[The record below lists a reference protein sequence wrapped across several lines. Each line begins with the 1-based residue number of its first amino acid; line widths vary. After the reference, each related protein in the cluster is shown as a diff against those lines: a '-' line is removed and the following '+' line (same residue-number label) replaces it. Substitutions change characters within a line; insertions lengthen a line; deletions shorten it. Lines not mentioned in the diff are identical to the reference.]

1 MMSVV
6 DTFAELGKR
15 LQCFGNDQ
23 YTLQIIA
30 DACAA
35 NKWFTPT
42 DIFRAVEAIREQ
54 FLNRVKLQGWLS
66 HYNIEQVE
74 PKRVAIIMAGNIPL
88 VGFFDL
94 MCVLMCGHTALVKPS
109 SKDRVLTEYIIGE
122 LLAISPALPI
132 ILCDQAEDC
141 DMVIA
146 TGGDSAAAYFQSRY
160 ATTPS
165 LIRGS
170 RHSLAV
176 LGGDESDEDLQ
187 ALARDIFTY
196 SGLGC
201 RNVSL
206 VMLPRGAELRLPEP
220 DSLNEMYRGGY
231 LSSRALMVMT
241 SQPHIN
247 LGYALAVER
256 QGFSDNISCINYC
269 YYDSL
274 EQVEQ
279 WLAENDEKIQ
289 CIVSRKVAHPRR
301 VDFGRAQYPTLFD
314 YADGVDVMKFLTSN

>member
-1 MMSVV
+1 MASVV
-6 DTFAELGKR
+6 DSFVELSKR
-15 LQCFGNDQ
+15 LQGFGNDEH
-23 YTLQIIA
+23 TSQIIA
-30 DACAA
+30 EACAA

-42 DIFRAVEAIREQ
+42 DIFRAVEAIREE
-54 FLNRVKLQGWLS
+54 FLNLEKLHGWLS
-66 HYNIEQVE
+66 HYNIEQVQ

-109 SKDRVLTEYIIGE
+109 SKDKALTEYIIGE
-122 LLAISPALPI
+122 LKSISNSLPI
-132 ILCDQAEDC
+132 ENYYPNCEC

-146 TGGDSAAAYFQSRY
+146 TGGDSAAAYFQSKY

-176 LGGDESDEDLQ
+176 LSGNETEADLK
-187 ALARDIFTY
+187 ALSHDIFTY

-206 VMLPRGAELRLPEP
+206 VMLPRGTELRLPEP
-220 DSLNEMYRGGY
+220 DSANEMYRGCY
-231 LSSRALMVMT
+231 LSSRALMMMT
-241 SQPHIN
+241 SQPHTD
-247 LGYALAVER
+247 LSYALAVER

-289 CIVSRKVAHPRR
+289 CIVSRSVTHPRR

-314 YADGVDVMKFLTSN
+314 YADGVDVMKFLISN

>member
-1 MMSVV
+1 MVSVV
-6 DTFAELGKR
+6 DSFVELGNR
-15 LQCFGNDQ
+15 LQSFGNDE

-30 DACAA
+30 EACAA
-35 NKWFTPT
+35 NKWFTHT
-42 DIFRAVEAIREQ
+42 DIYRTVEAIREQ
-54 FLNRVKLQGWLS
+54 FLNREKLQCWLS
-66 HYNIEQVE
+66 HYNIEQVT

-109 SKDRVLTEYIIGE
+109 SKDKILTEYIISE
-122 LLAISPALPI
+122 LKAISPALPI
-132 ILCDQAEDC
+132 ESYDPNDQC

-146 TGGDSAAAYFQSRY
+146 TGGDSAATYFESKY

-176 LGGDESDEDLQ
+176 LSGNEETADWE
-187 ALARDIFTY
+187 ALSHDIFTY

-220 DSLNEMYRGGY
+220 DSVNEMYRGCY
-231 LSSRALMVMT
+231 LSSRALMMMT
-241 SQPHIN
+241 QQPHTD

-256 QGFSDNISCINYC
+256 EGFSDNISCINYC
-269 YYDSL
+269 YYDSI

-279 WLAENDEKIQ
+279 WLAENDDKIQ
-289 CIVSRKVAHPRR
+289 CIVSRAITHPRR

>member
-1 MMSVV
+1 MASVV
-6 DTFAELGKR
+6 DSFVELSNR
-15 LQCFGNDQ
+15 LQGFGNDEH
-23 YTLQIIA
+23 TSQII
-30 DACAA
+30 DEACAA

-54 FLNRVKLQGWLS
+54 FLNREKLQDWLS
-66 HYNIEQVE
+66 HYNIEHVQ

-109 SKDRVLTEYIIGE
+109 SKDKVLTEYIIGE
-122 LLAISPALPI
+122 LKSISHSLPI
-132 ILCDQAEDC
+132 ENYYTNCEC

-146 TGGDSAAAYFQSRY
+146 TGGDSAAAYFQSKY

-176 LGGDESDEDLQ
+176 LSGNETEADLK
-187 ALARDIFTY
+187 ALSHDIFTY

-206 VMLPRGAELRLPEP
+206 IMLPRGAELRLPEP
-220 DSLNEMYRGGY
+220 DSANEMYRGCY
-231 LSSRALMVMT
+231 LSSRALMMMT
-241 SQPHIN
+241 SQPHTD
-247 LGYALAVER
+247 LGHALAVER

-269 YYDSL
+269 YYDSI

-279 WLAENDEKIQ
+279 WLDENDEKIQ
-289 CIVSRKVAHPRR
+289 CIVSRAVTHSRR

-314 YADGVDVMKFLTSN
+314 YADGVDVMKFLISN

>member
-1 MMSVV
+1 MVSVIDSFV
-6 DTFAELGKR
+6 ELGRR
-15 LQCFGNDQ
+15 LQCFGNDE
-23 YTLQIIA
+23 YTSSVVA
-30 DACAA
+30 KACAA
-35 NKWFTPT
+35 NEWFTPS
-42 DIFRAVEAIREQ
+42 DISRAIEAIREQ
-54 FLNRVKLQGWLS
+54 FLDREKLQRWLT
-66 HYNIEQVE
+66 HYNIQ
-74 PKRVAIIMAGNIPL
+74 PQCSRRVSIIMAGNIPL

-132 ILCDQAEDC
+132 ILCDKAEDC

-176 LGGDESDEDLQ
+176 LGGDESDEELRS
-187 ALARDIFTY
+187 LACDIFTY

-206 VMLPRGAELRLPEP
+206 VMLPRGAELRLPAPE
-220 DSLNEMYRGGY
+220 SLSDMYRGCY
-231 LSSRALMVMT
+231 LSSRALMMMT
-241 SQPHIN
+241 SQPHID

-289 CIVSRKVAHPRR
+289 CVVTRKVDHPRR

>member
-1 MMSVV
+1 MVSVIDSFV
-6 DTFAELGKR
+6 ELGRR
-15 LQCFGNDQ
+15 LQSFGNDE
-23 YTLQIIA
+23 YTSSVVVK
-30 DACAA
+30 ACVA
-35 NKWFTPT
+35 NEWFTPS
-42 DIFRAVEAIREQ
+42 DISRAIEAIREQ
-54 FLNRVKLQGWLS
+54 FLDREKLQRWLT
-66 HYNIEQVE
+66 HYNIQ
-74 PKRVAIIMAGNIPL
+74 PQCSRRVSIIMAGNIPL

-94 MCVLMCGHTALVKPS
+94 MCVLICGHTALVKPS

-132 ILCDQAEDC
+132 ILCDEAEDC

-176 LGGDESDEDLQ
+176 LGGDESDEELRS
-187 ALARDIFTY
+187 LACDIFTY

-206 VMLPRGAELRLPEP
+206 VMLPRGAELRLPKPE
-220 DSLNEMYRGGY
+220 SLNDMYRGCY
-231 LSSRALMVMT
+231 LSSRALMMMT
-241 SQPHIN
+241 SQPHID

-289 CIVSRKVAHPRR
+289 CVVSRKVAHPRR

>member
-1 MMSVV
+1 MASVV
-6 DTFAELGKR
+6 DSFVELSKR
-15 LQCFGNDQ
+15 LQGFGNDEH
-23 YTLQIIA
+23 TSQII
-30 DACAA
+30 DEACAA

-54 FLNRVKLQGWLS
+54 FLNREKLQDWLS
-66 HYNIEQVE
+66 HYNIEHVQ
-74 PKRVAIIMAGNIPL
+74 PKRVSIIMAGNIPL

-109 SKDRVLTEYIIGE
+109 SKDKALTEYIIGE
-122 LLAISPALPI
+122 LKAISPTLPI
-132 ILCDQAEDC
+132 ESYYPNCEC

-146 TGGDSAAAYFQSRY
+146 TGGDSAAAYFQSKY

-176 LGGDESDEDLQ
+176 LSGNETEADLK
-187 ALARDIFTY
+187 ALSHDIFTY

-206 VMLPRGAELRLPEP
+206 IMLPRGAELRLSEP
-220 DSLNEMYRGGY
+220 DSANEIYRGCY
-231 LSSRALMVMT
+231 LSSRALMMMT
-241 SQPHIN
+241 QQLHTD
-247 LGYALAVER
+247 LGYTLAVER
-256 QGFSDNISCINYC
+256 EGFSDNISCINYC
-269 YYDSL
+269 YYDSI

-289 CIVSRKVAHPRR
+289 CIVSRAVTHSRR

-314 YADGVDVMKFLTSN
+314 YADGVDVMKFLISN